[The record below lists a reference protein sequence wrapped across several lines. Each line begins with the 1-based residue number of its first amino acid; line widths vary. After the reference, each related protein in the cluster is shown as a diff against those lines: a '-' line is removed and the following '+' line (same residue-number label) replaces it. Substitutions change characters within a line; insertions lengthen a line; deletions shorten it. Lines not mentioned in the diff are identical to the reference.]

1 MVVIV
6 QLAGAIAV
14 LLWGIHMVQD
24 AIQRLLGS
32 KLERY
37 LRKLTKNRPLAFAT
51 GAASAFILQSS
62 TAVILMVANFSNARL
77 IGLFAALGVVIGAE
91 LGSSVASILLSLNI
105 QAFALPLIILG
116 YVLYKSGKTKVFDN
130 TGKLLIGFGFILLG
144 LFLIASVTFGLHT
157 SDLFS
162 IILSMLEDDKILS
175 IFIMSILTWFIHSSL
190 AAVLIIAQF
199 AQDGTVEFK
208 TALFLL
214 LGANLGGAMPALV
227 AGWAQGGLGRVI
239 VASNLFFK
247 SFIVFLGIIL
257 IYLIGDYLVIYFSG
271 SFGVVA
277 AHFTLNLIGGTILIF
292 FVPVT
297 SKLINNLVLR
307 DVIKSKVLDN
317 NAPIYL
323 SYADISNPG
332 RVLANSSNEAL
343 HMADIVYLMLNNSF
357 DAFSD
362 YRVINEVRV
371 LDDKV
376 DNLHRESLNY
386 LVSASANKSMDKIEK
401 HKIIR
406 FITNLE
412 HAGDIIDSSLMQI
425 AQNKFNLNIQ
435 FDENKLKIIEKLHT
449 ELVDIFRLSQ
459 AVFNSNDYNLA
470 SELLDLKRKYKL
482 KTLRVRDDHI
492 SDLTGHFSEDI
503 YETQLFIDILRDFQ
517 RLSTHFANVSYAVI
531 ETID

>member
-1 MVVIV
+1 MIVIV

-14 LLWGIHMVQD
+14 LLWGIKMVQE

-37 LRKLTKNRPLAFAT
+37 LRKLTINRPSAFAT
-51 GAASAFILQSS
+51 GAATAFILQSS
-62 TAVILMVANFSNARL
+62 TAVILMVANFSNAGFL
-77 IGLFAALGVVIGAE
+77 GLFSAFGVVLGAE
-91 LGSSVASILLSLNI
+91 LGSSVASMLLSLNI
-105 QAFALPLIILG
+105 QALALPLIISG
-116 YVLYKSGKTKVFDN
+116 YVLYKSGKSKIFNN

-144 LFLIASVTFGLHT
+144 LFLIAMVTSDLRT

-162 IILSMLEDDKILS
+162 TVLSMLENDRVLS
-175 IFIMSILTWFIHSSL
+175 IFIMSIITWFIHSSL

-199 AQDGTVEFK
+199 AQDGTVDFS

-214 LGANLGGAMPALV
+214 LGANLGGAMPALI
-227 AGWAQGGLGRVI
+227 AGWTQGGLGRV
-239 VASNLFFK
+239 VVTSNLFFK
-247 SFIVFLGIIL
+247 CFIVLLGVFII
-257 IYLIGDYLVIYFSG
+257 YFVGDYLLIYFSG
-271 SFGVVA
+271 SFGIVT

-292 FVPVT
+292 LVPT
-297 SKLINNLVLR
+297 MSKLISNLVVR
-307 DVIKSKVLDN
+307 DVIKDKVLDN

-323 SYADISNPG
+323 SYGDMSNPG

-343 HMADIVYLMLNNSF
+343 HMADIIYLMLNNSF

-362 YRVINEVRV
+362 SRVINEVRI

-386 LVSASANKSMDKIEK
+386 LVTASTKRMDKIEK
-401 HKIIR
+401 HKIVS

-412 HAGDIIDSSLMQI
+412 HAGDIIDSSLMQL
-425 AQNKFNLNIQ
+425 AQNKSNLNIR
-435 FDENKLKIIEKLHT
+435 FDEQKIKIIEKLHS

-459 AVFNSNDYNLA
+459 AVFTSNDYNLA

-482 KTLRVRDDHI
+482 ETLRVRDDHI

-517 RLSTHFANVSYAVI
+517 RLSTHFADVSYPVI
-531 ETID
+531 EIVE